1 MGPEGVFCA
10 VLSFFN
16 WRYEMLTHMSALS
29 LNSSIV
35 GAIRQQVTRNDK
47 EMGGI

>member
-1 MGPEGVFCA
+1 MGAEGVSRA

-16 WRYEMLTHMSALS
+16 WRYDILTHMGALS

>member
-1 MGPEGVFCA
+1 MGPEGVFRA

-16 WRYEMLTHMSALS
+16 WRYEILTHIGALS